1 MKTRVLTLLLG
12 VLTASLG
19 LQAEKVGL
27 VLSGGGAKGIAHIGV
42 IRALEENDIPID
54 YVAGTSMGAIVGGM
68 YAAGYSPSEMM
79 ELITS
84 SDFAYWS
91 TGTVDPSLRYQFTTP
106 PESPKLLSLS
116 LGNDSVAKQVPQS
129 LIGPLAQNFPFM
141 EIFAAQ
147 TVASRGDFDRL
158 FVPLR
163 TVSSNIEAQRAVV
176 ARSGSLTDAIRS
188 SMSFP
193 IVFCPVEI
201 NDTLHYDGGLFDNF
215 PVNVMRADFHPDVM
229 IGVDVHT
236 PSDTPDYSVIS
247 QIGNLA
253 TRQQS
258 YALPASEGIK
268 IAINLSRYSLLD
280 FPQARQIYAI
290 GYQRGLEMVDSIK
303 ARISARRSQADV
315 ESLRQAYKATLHP
328 LRFYNVSCEG
338 GTHTQ
343 NEYIREQ
350 FPNNGH
356 HINITEAR
364 QGYYRAISSELL
376 QDLKVSVDSIPNS
389 GGQMQLALK
398 AYPKSPWSIDLGG
411 YITSSTS
418 SMLYGALNFATL
430 KPHSLNASL
439 ATWVGQSYQA
449 AQLLSDIRLGHYSL
463 GLQGVVS
470 RHNFNQSERLFFNF
484 HQPRFV
490 KVFEAFGRATL
501 LSTPLGIHA
510 TGKLQ
515 VGYGTNVSSFFN
527 PAGMEMRRRHHLGQ
541 AILRY
546 DYSTLNAINYPT
558 TGLEIK
564 SSAMGV
570 YGGGEEWVQLH
581 GRLRWYEPLSK
592 RFSLGLS
599 TELLASTRRA
609 PLNYDVALADAP
621 AYKPTPSC
629 FNAYNPSFHAYSFL
643 GVGVEPVWT
652 VANNLQVRP
661 FLSLFM
667 PWQRIGESRKIPGAE
682 FFGELALTYSFKPLT
697 VSAYANYRTG
707 NAAERGFHGG
717 LSLGVFLP
725 APSFLQ

>member
-1 MKTRVLTLLLG
+1 MKTRVLTFLLGLLLATPG
-12 VLTASLG
+12 MR
-19 LQAEKVGL
+19 AERVGL

-42 IRALEENDIPID
+42 IRALEENNIPID
-54 YVAGTSMGAIVGGM
+54 YVTGTSMGAIVGGM
-68 YAAGYSPSEMM
+68 YAAGYSPAEMM
-79 ELITS
+79 TLITS
-84 SDFAYWS
+84 PDFAYWS
-91 TGTVDPSLRYQFTTP
+91 TGTIDPALRYQFTTP
-106 PESPKLLSLS
+106 PESPKLISLS
-116 LGNDSVAKQVPQS
+116 VGNDSVAKLVPQS

-147 TVASRGDFDRL
+147 TAASHGDFNRL

-215 PVNVMRADFHPDVM
+215 PVDVMRTDFHPDVI
-229 IGVDVHT
+229 IGVDVHN
-236 PSDTPDYSVIS
+236 PSSNPDYSIIS
-247 QIGNLA
+247 QISNLA
-253 TRQQS
+253 TRPQS
-258 YALPASEGIK
+258 YALPANEGVK
-268 IAINLSRYSLLD
+268 IAIDLTRYSLLD
-280 FPQARQIYAI
+280 FPQAREIYAI

-303 ARISARRSQADV
+303 ARIKARRTQADV
-315 ESLRQAYKATLHP
+315 DSRRQAYKATLRP
-328 LRFYNVSCEG
+328 LKFDRVVCTG
-338 GTHTQ
+338 GTPTQ
-343 NEYIREQ
+343 NEYIRDQ
-350 FPNNGH
+350 FPNDGH
-356 HINITEAR
+356 HINLSEAR
-364 QGYYRAISSELL
+364 HGYYRAISSELL
-376 QDLKVSVDSIPNS
+376 QDLKVRVDSAPQD
-389 GGQMQLALK
+389 GRMQLLLK

-430 KPHSLNASL
+430 KQHSLNASL
-439 ATWVGQSYQA
+439 ATWFGQSYQA
-449 AQLLSDIRLGHYSL
+449 AQLLSDIRLGRYSL

-510 TGKLQ
+510 TAKLQ
-515 VGYGTNVSSFFN
+515 VGYGTYVSSFFN
-527 PAGMEMRRRHHLGQ
+527 PAGMEMRRRHNLGQ

-546 DYSTLNAINYPT
+546 DYNTLNAINYPT
-558 TGLEIK
+558 NGLEIK
-564 SSAMGV
+564 SSAMGL
-570 YGGGEEWVQLH
+570 YGGNEKWVQFY
-581 GRLRWYEPLSK
+581 GRFRWYELLSK
-592 RFSLGLS
+592 KFAIGFSS
-599 TELLASTRRA
+599 ELLASTRHA

-621 AYKPTPSC
+621 SYKPTPSC

-643 GVGVEPVWT
+643 GFGVEPVWT
-652 VANNLQVRP
+652 IINNVQVRP

-667 PWQRIGESRKIPGAE
+667 PWHRIGESRTLPGAE
-682 FFGELALTYSFKPLT
+682 FFGELALNYSFKSVT
-697 VSAYANYRTG
+697 VSAYTNYRTG
-707 NAAERGFHGG
+707 NDAERGFHGG
-717 LSLGVFLP
+717 LSLGIFLP